1 MVTVCLTESQSMIVP
16 IILFSKVARTK
27 WDLVNRF
34 FIIITRSSLVF
45 KYNLFIY
52 DRIRFLELY
61 ISTYLLFLFI
71 IFTKVGH
78 IKMEFSIQIYS
89 RMCDQ
94 VWFWLHSSNITHSYA
109 ILNGKNTTFLQFVI
123 FFFVVYQGRRQKCF
137 KNIFC
142 YREQ

>member
-34 FIIITRSSLVF
+34 IIIITRSSLVF

-61 ISTYLLFLFI
+61 ISTYLLFLCI

-89 RMCDQ
+89 KMCDQ
-94 VWFWLHSSNITHSYA
+94 VWFWLHWSSITHSYA
-109 ILNGKNTTFLQFVI
+109 ILNGKNTTFLQFVNV
-123 FFFVVYQGRRQKCF
+123 FVVYQGRRQKCF

>member
-34 FIIITRSSLVF
+34 IIIITRSSLVF

-61 ISTYLLFLFI
+61 IYTYLLFLFI

-89 RMCDQ
+89 KMCDQ
-94 VWFWLHSSNITHSYA
+94 VWFWLHWSNITHSYA
-109 ILNGKNTTFLQFVI
+109 ILTGKNTTFWQFV
-123 FFFVVYQGRRQKCF
+123 
-137 KNIFC
+137 NFC
-142 YREQ
+142 CCCLPR